1 MDGAGAGIA
10 LVRYLREVWSV
21 FQVASEP
28 RLEMEGWGS
37 HGGSGGCNVKRCRGF
52 RFRRASRKTVSP
64 TKIYPDAT
72 SRRLSGSHKVG
83 LQRRSADRQGVT
95 RDRRPVTARSPS
107 PPHFHLTVPK
117 SHGRLGPLPEA

>member
-1 MDGAGAGIA
+1 MGGAGAGIA

-52 RFRRASRKTVSP
+52 RFRRAGRKTVSP
-64 TKIYPDAT
+64 DQDL
-72 SRRLSGSHKVG
+72 SRRHF
-83 LQRRSADRQGVT
+83 
-95 RDRRPVTARSPS
+95 
-107 PPHFHLTVPK
+107 PPLK
-117 SHGRLGPLPEA
+117 RIS